1 MENKNESVENNQQE
15 EALKTPQKV
24 SKKRKVIAVA
34 ATASVVLAAGVG
46 IGVGVGIYNSS
57 KPKPALIKF
66 VSDADTIT
74 KVYNDKGQLVNVSSL
89 QVGDRVCF
97 PSPKTTEISSEDGTE
112 YFAGWA
118 TKSSATEPEYYVGED
133 FITITE
139 KTQSFY
145 PVYMKATSEVL
156 TFEEV
161 AESNSYTVKI
171 DSSTLTDQKIVVIPN
186 QYNGKVISS
195 IAMRTGNSITMQS
208 KPENDVSP
216 NNTIERIIIAKGV
229 KEIKERAF
237 NNLTALKNVTFT
249 TDSYAYMVET
259 ETGELA
265 SVTIPT
271 SSQTDL
277 TTIGTRAFWGDT
289 ALEGISIPASV
300 EEIGNEAFQNCSS
313 LKYVNFTSDS
323 ELETIAN
330 NTFNG
335 CSSLAKFELP
345 ASVKSIGNGTFVNC
359 TDMKE
364 FTVLLDSDG
373 NSQLSTIDGYAFYQ
387 SGIESIDLSQCS
399 KLKCIAGKFDEATQ
413 SWKKT
418 QYVTVQTFSDCAN
431 LKEVKL
437 PSSVEFIGEKVFAN
451 CPELTTVEIPEDS
464 ALACPIDAWFEN
476 CPKLESIF
484 IPKGITSIYYQSFY
498 GCSALTSVEFHPE
511 CTLKDQNSSGG
522 TKVFMNSGIT
532 SIALPS
538 GWTTIKDYTFEGCT
552 KLENITFTSAIT
564 SIGNSAFSKCA
575 LLTEFTIPS
584 TVTTIGEKAFYYCS
598 SLTNVKFEQG
608 SALSSVGKY
617 VFSNC
622 EKLEQIGTYD
632 DATEKFDDMIP
643 NGVGIAEGLF
653 QGCSSLVS
661 YRLPTTSTTFTSIS
675 KSMFNGCSSLT
686 KLYYVDGSG
695 QEIEGLPSYVSIIGE
710 ISFLGAGLTKFII
723 PSSVTNIGNRALA
736 AMPNLE
742 EIIFECTSLSF
753 ASTDVFQ
760 SKNLTTI
767 TFGENVTSMTFGPRA
782 FQGCP
787 ITTINFESTVPPTTL
802 DLTQIASVDSLV
814 SIYVPADSVDAY
826 KSAFAAYA
834 DKIVA
839 ASSSAE

>member
-1 MENKNESVENNQQE
+1 MKNKNESVEHNQQE

-46 IGVGVGIYNSS
+46 VGVGVGIYNSL
-57 KPKPALIKF
+57 KPKQPALVKF

-139 KTQSFY
+139 KIQSFY
-145 PVYMKATSEVL
+145 PVYMKATTEVL

-161 AESNSYTVKI
+161 AEQNLYTVKI
-171 DSSTLTDQKIVVIPN
+171 NSNAEQKIVVIPN
-186 QYNGKVISS
+186 QHYGKAISS
-195 IAMRTGNSITMQS
+195 IIERTGSGT
-208 KPENDVSP
+208 PNDS
-216 NNTIERIIIAKGV
+216 IERIIIAKGV
-229 KEIKERAF
+229 KEIGKSAF
-237 NNLTALKNVTFT
+237 TNLTALKNVTFT

-271 SSQTDL
+271 SSEAEL
-277 TTIGTRAFWGDT
+277 TTIGISAFEGDT

-300 EEIGNEAFQNCSS
+300 KSIGNTAFKTCSS
-313 LKYVNFTSDS
+313 LKYVNFTSGS
-323 ELETIAN
+323 ELETIGHNA
-330 NTFNG
+330 FNG

-345 ASVKSIGNGTFVNC
+345 ASVKSIGNGTFIYC
-359 TDMKE
+359 TGMKE

-373 NSQLSTIDGYAFYQ
+373 NSQLSTINGYAFKE
-387 SGIESIDLSQCS
+387 SGIESIDLSRCS
-399 KLKCIAGKFDEATQ
+399 NLTGIAETSTKGKSA
-413 SWKKT
+413 
-418 QYVTVQTFSDCAN
+418 QTFSACPN

-437 PSSVEFIGEKVFAN
+437 PSSVKFMGERVFAN

-464 ALACPIDAWFEN
+464 KLACPIDAWFEE

-498 GCSALTSVEFHPE
+498 NCYALTSVKFHSE
-511 CTLKDQNSSGG
+511 CELADQNSSGG

-532 SIALPS
+532 SITLPS

-584 TVTTIGEKAFYYCS
+584 TVTTIGKNAFEYCS
-598 SLTNVKFEQG
+598 SLTNVKFKKDPEKG
-608 SALSSVGKY
+608 SALSSVGTY
-617 VFSNC
+617 AFLNC
-622 EKLEQIGTYD
+622 KKLEQIGTYD

-753 ASTDVFQ
+753 ESIDVFQ
-760 SKNLTTI
+760 SANLTTI

-787 ITTINFESTVPPTTL
+787 ITTINFESTVPPTV
-802 DLTQIASVDSLV
+802 DLTQIASADSSELV
-814 SIYVPADSVDAY
+814 IYVPADSVDAY